1 VSHVVVSRLLFVIGL
16 GLGLGLGACGSA
28 SYHTVT
34 LVNLSP
40 RAIEEVYIFPTGGA
54 DHGASRATLAP
65 NATAAVQ
72 VKAGNVDVLAV
83 SAKERV
89 DDTQTETKTATQT
102 LELRGPLELVFHDS
116 NQHPPELARKG
127 TVGIA
132 FRATTP

>member
-1 VSHVVVSRLLFVIGL
+1 MSRVVVTRLLLVL
-16 GLGLGLGACGSA
+16 GLAACGSA

-34 LVNLSP
+34 LVNRTP
-40 RAIEEVYIFPTGGA
+40 RAIEEVYIFPAGGA
-54 DHGASRATLAP
+54 DHGPSRARLLP
-65 NATAAVQ
+65 DATAAVK

-83 SAKERV
+83 SAKERI

-127 TVGIA
+127 TVGVA